1 MPSAIRRSSS
11 STSTPSPDFDSS
23 VLRWESPLSNG
34 QVRRNSLTITE
45 ANTKLKDSTSFITTI
60 TEVFTSPFRNPLK
73 TPPRKELQ
81 DPVTLHV
88 FGSPTAKQMTP
99 KDRKKRRVSFRNGF
113 EMPGV
118 GAGAG
123 AKAQSPKNLAS
134 LATEF
139 SPRQK
144 RKSID
149 DNVVDLDPPRKKSRS
164 RK

>member
-1 MPSAIRRSSS
+1 M
-11 STSTPSPDFDSS
+11 
-23 VLRWESPLSNG
+23 
-34 QVRRNSLTITE
+34 
-45 ANTKLKDSTSFITTI
+45 
-60 TEVFTSPFRNPLK
+60 
-73 TPPRKELQ
+73 
-81 DPVTLHV
+81 TLHV

-113 EMPGV
+113 EMQGAGA

-144 RKSID
+144 RKTID
-149 DNVVDLDPPRKKSRS
+149 DNEVDLDPPRKKSRS